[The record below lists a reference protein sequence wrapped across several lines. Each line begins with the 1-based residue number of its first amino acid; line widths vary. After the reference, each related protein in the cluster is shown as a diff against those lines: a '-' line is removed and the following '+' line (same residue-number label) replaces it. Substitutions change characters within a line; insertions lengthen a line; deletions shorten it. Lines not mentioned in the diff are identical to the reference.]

1 MGNVADLE
9 GRRTKAVGL
18 ANGEGLMLYRETGT
32 QRVFCS
38 EASSTAFK
46 FPMSDAELGERGG
59 RPTATVPLERTSYF
73 LDTGEVAEWC
83 PGGNLLQ
90 NFFASLKRSSDPVP
104 LKVFA
109 VKIEEDGAIF
119 VDA

>member
-1 MGNVADLE
+1 
-9 GRRTKAVGL
+9 
-18 ANGEGLMLYRETGT
+18 MLYREPGT

-38 EASSTAFK
+38 EASSTAFQ

-59 RPTATVPLERTSYF
+59 RPTATVPLECTSYY

-83 PGGNLLQ
+83 PGGNLFQ
-90 NFFASLKRSSDPVP
+90 NFFASLKRSSDPLP

-109 VKIEEDGAIF
+109 VKIEEDGEIF